1 MSTKSGSQLPGRFLL
16 RVAHF
21 IFEEP
26 ALSTIIVPAIADF
39 QREVQD
45 SGVAMRRGV
54 RVRGYAALGKV
65 MFLAL
70 FVPSAGA
77 GAPLTH
83 VLLGLSGGS
92 SLALLAPLL
101 FAAVWPIF
109 GLFTIGAVLAG
120 MALAVGLRVWN
131 SQHPTAVACTRRG
144 GFAPDPEINLSS
156 IPVGGN
162 IGGFFF
168 VLASSLTILLGL
180 PEWRGFV
187 LASVVGGT
195 ALAAGLFAWHRAH
208 MVSPVRRIVVR

>member
-16 RVAHF
+16 RVARF

-26 ALSTIIVPAIADF
+26 ALSTIIEPAIADF
-39 QREVQD
+39 QREAQE
-45 SGVAMRRGV
+45 SGPNNLRAV
-54 RVRGYAALGKV
+54 RARGYAALGKV
-65 MFLAL
+65 MFLSL

-109 GLFTIGAVLAG
+109 GLFTVGAVLAG

-131 SQHPTAVACTRRG
+131 SQHPTEVACTRRTWG
-144 GFAPDPEINLSS
+144 KDPEINLSS

-187 LASVVGGT
+187 LGAAVGGT
-195 ALAAGLFAWHRAH
+195 AFAVGLFAWHRAH

>member
-1 MSTKSGSQLPGRFLL
+1 MSTKVGSRLPGRFLL

-21 IFEEP
+21 MFDEP

-45 SGVAMRRGV
+45 SGVATRRAV

-109 GLFTIGAVLAG
+109 GLFTVGAVLAG

-131 SQHPTAVACTRRG
+131 SQHPTAVACTRRVS
-144 GFAPDPEINLSS
+144 ARDPEINLSS

-195 ALAAGLFAWHRAH
+195 ALAACLFAWHRAH

>member
-1 MSTKSGSQLPGRFLL
+1 MSTNVGSRLPGRFLL
-16 RVAHF
+16 RVARF
-21 IFEEP
+21 VFDEP
-26 ALSTIIVPAIADF
+26 ALSTVIEPAIADF
-39 QREVQD
+39 QREAQD
-45 SGVAMRRGV
+45 SGPATRRAV

-70 FVPSAGA
+70 FMPSAGA

-92 SLALLAPLL
+92 SLALLAPIL

-109 GLFTIGAVLAG
+109 GLFTVGAVLAG

-131 SQHPTAVACTRRG
+131 SQHPTAVACTRRVS
-144 GFAPDPEINLSS
+144 APDPEINLSS

-187 LASVVGGT
+187 LGSVVGGT
-195 ALAAGLFAWHRAH
+195 AFAFGLFAWHSSH

>member
-1 MSTKSGSQLPGRFLL
+1 MSTKGGSQLPGRFLL
-16 RVAHF
+16 RVARF

-26 ALSTIIVPAIADF
+26 ALSTIIEPAIADF

-45 SGVAMRRGV
+45 SDAATRRAVRRRGYV
-54 RVRGYAALGKV
+54 ALCQV
-65 MFLAL
+65 MLFAL
-70 FVPSAGA
+70 FVPGAGA

-109 GLFTIGAVLAG
+109 GLFTVGAVLAG

-131 SQHPTAVACTRRG
+131 SQHPAEVACTRRTRG
-144 GFAPDPEINLSS
+144 KDPEINLSS

-187 LASVVGGT
+187 LGSVVGGT
-195 ALAAGLFAWHRAH
+195 VFAFGLFAWHRAH
-208 MVSPVRRIVVR
+208 MVSPVRRIVVS

>member
-16 RVAHF
+16 RVARF
-21 IFEEP
+21 VFDEP
-26 ALSTIIVPAIADF
+26 ALSTVIEPAIADF
-39 QREVQD
+39 QREAQESD
-45 SGVAMRRGV
+45 ANGLRTARS
-54 RVRGYAALGKV
+54 YAAVAKV
-65 MFLAL
+65 MCLAL

-92 SLALLAPLL
+92 SLALLAPIL

-109 GLFTIGAVLAG
+109 GLFTVGAVLAG

-131 SQHPTAVACTRRG
+131 SQHPTAVACTRREG
-144 GFAPDPEINLSS
+144 SARDPEINLSS
-156 IPVGGN
+156 IPVGGD

-187 LASVVGGT
+187 VGTVVGGT
-195 ALAAGLFAWHRAH
+195 ALACVLFAWHRAH

>member
-1 MSTKSGSQLPGRFLL
+1 MSTKVGSQLPGRFLL
-16 RVAHF
+16 RVAQF

-45 SGVAMRRGV
+45 SGAATRRAV
-54 RVRGYAALGKV
+54 RVRGYVALCQV
-65 MFLAL
+65 MLLAL

-109 GLFTIGAVLAG
+109 GLFTVGAVLAG

-144 GFAPDPEINLSS
+144 SARDPEINLSS

-168 VLASSLTILLGL
+168 VLASCLTILLGL

-187 LASVVGGT
+187 LGAVVGGT
-195 ALAAGLFAWHRAH
+195 AFAFGLFAWHRAH